1 MFCSS
6 VSLKVLIFFHHLD
19 SLSSYS
25 VTSGVLG
32 TLYPLIMAA
41 LLGIGDGVLNTQL
54 SALLGILFKHDTV
67 TANPTLI
74 RQIFVW

>member
-1 MFCSS
+1 M
-6 VSLKVLIFFHHLD
+6 SLKVLIIFLHLVL
-19 SLSSYS
+19 LSSYS

-32 TLYPLIMAA
+32 TLYPLSMAA

-67 TANPTLI
+67 TAIPTLI
-74 RQIFVW
+74 RPKFVW